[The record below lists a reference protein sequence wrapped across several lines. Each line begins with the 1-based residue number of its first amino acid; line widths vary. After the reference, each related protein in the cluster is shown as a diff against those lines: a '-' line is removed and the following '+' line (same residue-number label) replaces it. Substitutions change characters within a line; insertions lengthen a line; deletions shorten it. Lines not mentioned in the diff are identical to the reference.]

1 MAAATRAGRTRA
13 GQGLGKSSGGRPG
26 PEALA
31 DAADAEGR
39 LCVHKVDGERARVG
53 PSRLCGG
60 ENAGS
65 SLASGS
71 RVATRCW
78 LRSGCAFSLPVMQH
92 GAERFHD
99 KERNGP
105 LTCLCNYGTD
115 AAFFLVALLVV

>member
-39 LCVHKVDGERARVG
+39 LCVHKVNGERARVG

-60 ENAGS
+60 ARAGS
-65 SLASGS
+65 SFASGS
-71 RVATRCW
+71 SNAVFVAQRVRIFLADYTMEPRD
-78 LRSGCAFSLPVMQH
+78 LRKRG
-92 GAERFHD
+92 EW
-99 KERNGP
+99 